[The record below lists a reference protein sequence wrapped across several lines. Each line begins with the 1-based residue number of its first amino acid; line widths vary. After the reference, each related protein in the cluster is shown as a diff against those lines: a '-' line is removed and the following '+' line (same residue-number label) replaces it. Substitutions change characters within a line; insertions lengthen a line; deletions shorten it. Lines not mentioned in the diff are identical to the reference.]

1 MNDNKKK
8 QEPTW
13 EAPKIITI
21 GIDITEAANT
31 NVPSSE
37 GAHTA
42 PSNFG
47 S

>member
-1 MNDNKKK
+1 MDNNTT
-8 QEPTW
+8 QNTAW

-31 NVPSSE
+31 NVPMSE